1 MLICIQFHYNIYSK
15 YVLRNGTGFKQ
26 EISAKRDSAKREDTE
41 ERAMYMNE
49 ERHLQADVKVGFP
62 GNDCVVVHHAQT

>member
-1 MLICIQFHYNIYSK
+1 MEQGVN
-15 YVLRNGTGFKQ
+15 
-26 EISAKRDSAKREDTE
+26 KRFRQNVIRRKREDTE